1 MSQKDPEKYH
11 FLVKLA
17 LESGAADAKIIPA
30 NQVIVED
37 RVVLKCKSCKHYGET
52 LACPPYTP
60 SAEQFRKI
68 VLEYS
73 YAMFMKFS
81 TTASVD
87 SEVYPHL
94 MTYLTNDSLS
104 KEIKDKAAKFWQDWK
119 ESKYK
124 ILQSIVGLE
133 KAAMKQGYSL
143 AMAFV
148 SGHCQLCDK
157 CNTDTKICRH
167 PEIMRMS
174 EDAIGVNVKKTAAN
188 AGIAFQFPFTSSAES
203 FGLLLIE

>member
-30 NQVIVED
+30 NQVIVEIELCLNVK
-37 RVVLKCKSCKHYGET
+37 VVNITAKHW
-52 LACPPYTP
+52 LATIYTIT
-60 SAEQFRKI
+60 EQFRKI

-119 ESKYK
+119 E
-124 ILQSIVGLE
+124 V
-133 KAAMKQGYSL
+133 
-143 AMAFV
+143 
-148 SGHCQLCDK
+148 
-157 CNTDTKICRH
+157 NTKFYINSR
-167 PEIMRMS
+167 S
-174 EDAIGVNVKKTAAN
+174 
-188 AGIAFQFPFTSSAES
+188 
-203 FGLLLIE
+203 